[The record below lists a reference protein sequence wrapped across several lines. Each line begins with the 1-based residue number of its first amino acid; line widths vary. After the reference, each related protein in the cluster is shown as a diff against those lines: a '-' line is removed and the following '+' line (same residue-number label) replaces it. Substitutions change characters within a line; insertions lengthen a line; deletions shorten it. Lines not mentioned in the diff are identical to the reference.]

1 MNPKSSPQLIILL
14 TLVSLV
20 ASCSPRRARQ
30 PNRNLVRIERLPQ
43 IGPDY
48 SGTVIP
54 PNIAPLNFA
63 IEEPGSQFHVTI
75 RAGSGG
81 RIDLRSKSPSVV
93 IPDREWRRLLEAN
106 RGQRLSFDVY
116 VRKENNRWLS
126 FDPITNEI
134 ASEDIDKYLVY
145 RLIHPLYNYWR
156 DVGIYQR
163 DLEGYRQ
170 RELLHGRSMS
180 NCCINCH
187 AFLNNRASNC
197 TIGIRSA
204 EVGSS
209 ALLVQ
214 GKSVTKIDTKFGYT
228 AWHPSGRVVAYSAN
242 KVRQFF
248 HWARAE
254 VRDVVDLDSGLAYY
268 DVAAQKAKTHPSLS
282 DPDRLETYPTWT
294 PDGKYLYFCS
304 AAFPWEDRYK
314 VPPDDF
320 DQCLYDLVRVSY
332 NVDTD
337 EWGTPEMV
345 LSSEETGLSITLPRV
360 SPDGRFLLFCMSEY
374 GCFPI
379 YQPSSDLYL
388 MDLQTGEYW
397 EPDINSDLSE
407 SWHSWS
413 SNGRWIAFSSKRRD
427 GLFTRSYISY
437 VDKTGKGHKPFILPQ
452 KAPTFYDS
460 YLKTYSVPEFIVE
473 PPRPRQRHLAEAAR
487 WPGGVKVD
495 SPVKFEPRTEIREVG
510 GGGQDAWQPGT
521 GGQDAWEPGT
531 GGQDAWEPA
540 Q

>member
-1 MNPKSSPQLIILL
+1 MNPKNGLQLIVLL
-14 TLVSLV
+14 TLVGLV
-20 ASCSPRRARQ
+20 ASCSVRQ
-30 PNRNLVRIERLPQ
+30 AEPPAGEATRGDRLPR
-43 IGPDY
+43 IRPDY

-75 RAGSGG
+75 RAESGG
-81 RIDLRSKSPSVV
+81 SIDLRSKSPSVV
-93 IPDREWRRLLEAN
+93 IPHRQWRRLLEASKG
-106 RGQRLSFDVY
+106 RELSFDVY
-116 VRKENNRWLS
+116 VKSDNGGWRR

-134 ASEDIDKYLVY
+134 ASEEIDKYLVY
-145 RLIHPLYNYWR
+145 RLIHPIYNYWR
-156 DVGIYQR
+156 DVGIYER

-180 NCCINCH
+180 NACLNCH
-187 AFLNNRASNC
+187 SFLNNRASSC

-204 EVGSS
+204 ELGNSV
-209 ALLVQ
+209 LLVQ
-214 GKSVTKIDTKFGYT
+214 GKSVAKIGTAFGYT
-228 AWHPSGRVVAYSAN
+228 AWHPTGRVVAYSAN

-304 AAFPWEDRYK
+304 AAFPWEGRYK
-314 VPPDDF
+314 VPPDNF
-320 DQCLYDLVRVSY
+320 DQCRYDLMRVSY
-332 NVDTD
+332 DVDSDT
-337 EWGTPEMV
+337 WGTPEMV
-345 LSSEETGLSITLPRV
+345 LSSEKTGLSILLPRI
-360 SPDGRFLLFCMSEY
+360 SPDGRFVLFCMCDY

-397 EPDINSDLSE
+397 APGINSDLSE

-413 SNGRWIAFSSKRRD
+413 ANGRWIVFSSKRRD

-437 VDKTGKGHKPFILPQ
+437 VDTTGEAHKPFILPQ
-452 KAPTFYDS
+452 KDPTFYDS
-460 YLKTYSVPEFIVE
+460 YLKTYSVPEFVVE
-473 PPRPRQRHLAEAAR
+473 PLQPRQRHLAEAAR
-487 WPGGVKVD
+487 WPGGIKVE
-495 SPVKFEPRTEIREVG
+495 SPVKFEPRTETREPG
-510 GGGQDAWQPGT
+510 TEWQDAWQP
-521 GGQDAWEPGT
+521 AR
-531 GGQDAWEPA
+531 
-540 Q
+540 